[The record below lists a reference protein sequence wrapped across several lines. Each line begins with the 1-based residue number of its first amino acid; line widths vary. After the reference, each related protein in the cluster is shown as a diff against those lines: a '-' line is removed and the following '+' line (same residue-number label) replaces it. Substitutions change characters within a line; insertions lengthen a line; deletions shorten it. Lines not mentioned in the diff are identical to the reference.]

1 MSLIAL
7 DIDEVLLDCISRLN
21 GLAKQLFNA
30 NIINQDAWCLGDRY
44 GISGQQVSHIFSKAG
59 GGAIPQSLKAAMS
72 NLDNAEYF
80 NTYGAKATR
89 KNEVVKAIVIGGLL
103 GALFAVIVN
112 VIAHTLN

>member
-1 MSLIAL
+1 MQMEIRF
-7 DIDEVLLDCISRLN
+7 ITKN
-21 GLAKQLFNA
+21 GLKLAVVLP
-30 NIINQDAWCLGDRY
+30 
-44 GISGQQVSHIFSKAG
+44 
-59 GGAIPQSLKAAMS
+59 PQSLKAAMS

-112 VIAHTLN
+112 VIAHTL

>member
-1 MSLIAL
+1 MRIWYNGCASGFHPDDASSILAIR
-7 DIDEVLLDCISRLN
+7 SKLN
-21 GLAKQLFNA
+21 GAT
-30 NIINQDAWCLGDRY
+30 
-44 GISGQQVSHIFSKAG
+44 
-59 GGAIPQSLKAAMS
+59 PQSLKAAMS

-89 KNEVVKAIVIGGLL
+89 KKDVIKAIIIGGLL

>member
-1 MSLIAL
+1 MAG
-7 DIDEVLLDCISRLN
+7 IDADGNPIYYEEW
-21 GLAKQLFNA
+21 F
-30 NIINQDAWCLGDRY
+30 
-44 GISGQQVSHIFSKAG
+44 KAG
-59 GGAIPQSLKAAMS
+59 GGATPQSLKAAMS